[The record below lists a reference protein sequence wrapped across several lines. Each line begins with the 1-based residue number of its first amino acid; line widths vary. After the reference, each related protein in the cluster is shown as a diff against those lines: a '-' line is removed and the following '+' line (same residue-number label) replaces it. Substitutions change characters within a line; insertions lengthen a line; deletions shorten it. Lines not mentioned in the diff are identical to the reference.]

1 MQAATVNGHGNDEG
15 PGVRVM
21 PPAVFYTCLTLGIA
35 LELLFPSSIPQ
46 LNGWF
51 RIIAGLGVAA
61 AGFAF
66 MMAGHEKFKKLGTP
80 VPLNQGTTALVT
92 SGAHGLSRNPMYV
105 GGSLFYLGIGLA
117 VDSVWM
123 LASYAPLGL
132 YLALYVVPR
141 EEAYMERRFGQ
152 EYLAYRAAVRRWL

>member
-1 MQAATVNGHGNDEG
+1 MQATTMNETKKGAG
-15 PGVRVM
+15 PSVRVM
-21 PPAVFYTCLTLGIA
+21 PPVVFYSCLILGIA
-35 LELLFPSSIPQ
+35 MELVFPASIV
-46 LNGWF
+46 LMTGWI
-51 RIIAGLGVAA
+51 RIAVGIGVAV
-61 AGFAF
+61 AGFWF
-66 MMAGHEKFKKLGTP
+66 MMAGHEKFKKQGTP
-80 VPLNQGTTALVT
+80 VPLNQETTTLVT

-117 VDSVWM
+117 VGSVWM

-141 EEAYMERRFGQ
+141 EEAYMERKFGR